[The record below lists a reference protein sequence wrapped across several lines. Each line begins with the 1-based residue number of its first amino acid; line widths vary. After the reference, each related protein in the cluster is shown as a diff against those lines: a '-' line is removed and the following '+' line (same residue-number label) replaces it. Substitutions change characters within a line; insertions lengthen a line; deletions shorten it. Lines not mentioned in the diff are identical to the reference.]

1 MRSADIYLL
10 VAEAKIR
17 TQGAGAGDALINL
30 VRKRASPLLAPVAGA
45 GMPQLIH
52 ERRVE
57 LAGEGERHQDLM
69 RWDKKNIVD
78 IAAIYN
84 LQKSKSPVDQAKT
97 VTFVRPKHYYYP
109 IPQVEIDKSNG
120 VLKQNPNF

>member
-1 MRSADIYLL
+1 
-10 VAEAKIR
+10 
-17 TQGAGAGDALINL
+17 
-30 VRKRASPLLAPVAGA
+30 
-45 GMPQLIH
+45 
-52 ERRVE
+52 
-57 LAGEGERHQDLM
+57 M

-78 IAAIYN
+78 IAVIYN
-84 LQKSKSPVDQAKT
+84 LPKSKAPIDQAKT